1 MGNRRV
7 METNLWLRVEGV
19 SNVYVLGDCATIYQC
34 RVMISTQHG
43 NYLAKCFNGMKRCQH
58 RPEGQLRFRDTK
70 GHRFKPFRY
79 MQLGQFQW
87 LWYSVY
93 ARLQAFNLDPL
104 GGFRGAIELRPDC
117 GVICMC
123 SDLGWNDF
131 LQTWFCFLLMHMH
144 LQEAKTRHEI
154 VFEELFVH
162 GKLKHIYKYLQTG
175 KKKLCK
181 ADLEGPAFNLV
192 KAFHKNNVFL
202 QYQMDECHKL
212 ADRKGS
218 GLSSDRLKVNAN
230 MTSVRPMASLTGGL
244 GERNSTSTNTVTLDR
259 EEHIILRRADYQE
272 YKISEKD
279 FKNLHPNDFEDLF
292 LLNIQE
298 KLNHLPKTDK
308 TSLHTAGILGS
319 GQRMTKEEATDFI
332 HCTQEKHRS
341 EDFLQSLEN
350 FVGRRIRDID
360 YS

>member
-1 MGNRRV
+1 MDKEVTVKVKDHKRKHDSDDDKDDDDDDEGPSAGSNQV
-7 METNLWLRVEGV
+7 HKETTESDASASNNIHSSYLNWIAESLTQELLLFNSSMHRSDPKSEHCEQSSDDIPMQDEGHV
-19 SNVYVLGDCATIYQC
+19 
-34 RVMISTQHG
+34 
-43 NYLAKCFNGMKRCQH
+43 
-58 RPEGQLRFRDTK
+58 
-70 GHRFKPFRY
+70 
-79 MQLGQFQW
+79 
-87 LWYSVY
+87 
-93 ARLQAFNLDPL
+93 
-104 GGFRGAIELRPDC
+104 
-117 GVICMC
+117 
-123 SDLGWNDF
+123 SDLEDTDN
-131 LQTWFCFLLMHMH
+131 
-144 LQEAKTRHEI
+144 A
-154 VFEELFVH
+154 
-162 GKLKHIYKYLQTG
+162 HIPRQTG

-212 ADRKGS
+212 ADRKGDKERKITLS
-218 GLSSDRLKVNAN
+218 ISKLKAARYLDFGLEELVPSLWVESECEYDISAMRIPQYDHVKVFKKYGYNY
-230 MTSVRPMASLTGGL
+230 L
-244 GERNSTSTNTVTLDR
+244 R
-259 EEHIILRRADYQE
+259 EIILRRADYQE